1 MATPTPNDKQKNK
14 SKSAI
19 GNAKA
24 GKNVGMGDE
33 KKRVRKSVTMS
44 ERKKISERA
53 KEVKAKETKVVVE
66 TSTIADVE
74 KGVNARMSPPK
85 ILQRTLNSLFEKA
98 ATGSENEEF
107 EKKKVGEKEIDG
119 APDAGEEVEENRPA
133 QPQTMKEDEVA
144 ARKVKKHGSAKKG
157 VGAIVSENTG
167 DNNPVD
173 DANVKELSDHGG
185 SDEGGDTE
193 KQDERIASAA
203 EEEGEDDSSMDDDDD
218 AVAIAARKVE
228 VKKHVSAKKGVGAIV
243 SENTGDN
250 NPADD
255 ANVQELSDHGGS
267 DKGGDAE
274 KQDERIASATEE
286 EGKDD
291 SSMDDDEVFGGDST
305 SQHGG
310 SITVKA
316 GSGSTNGGA
325 MVISGGIGTTDLGGS
340 VSIESGVGT
349 AVTHGEAIWLTLAT
363 GGDDSSDSEV
373 PYVRKQD
380 RVQENLSAGD
390 VIEFFDQTA
399 VHGE

>member
-33 KKRVRKSVTMS
+33 KKRVKEDVARKRVTMS
-44 ERKKISERA
+44 ERKKISDRA

-85 ILQRTLNSLFEKA
+85 KLHRTLNSQFEKA
-98 ATGSENEEF
+98 ATGRENEEF

-203 EEEGEDDSSMDDDDD
+203 EEEG
-218 AVAIAARKVE
+218 
-228 VKKHVSAKKGVGAIV
+228 
-243 SENTGDN
+243 
-250 NPADD
+250 
-255 ANVQELSDHGGS
+255 
-267 DKGGDAE
+267 
-274 KQDERIASATEE
+274 
-286 EGKDD
+286 KDD

-349 AVTHGEAIWLTLAT
+349 AVTYGEAIWLTLAT
-363 GGDDSSDSEV
+363 GGDDSSDSEN